1 MEKLSVSIFKCPNCG
16 APMSFD
22 AESGTFTCEYCGSVL
37 TREQLDTLN
46 EQRKYVEPEP
56 AETEETPSE
65 EPVSLKEYICP
76 SCGAQIVTNE
86 LTAATFCRYCGSPTI
101 IENNLQGEFK
111 PDLMIPFKISKQQ
124 VDGIFGKWCHK
135 GTFTPKGFYSKEQME
150 RIVGTYVPFWMYDC
164 DVDLYMEGNGETSSS
179 HRSGDYIVTTH
190 SKYHFVRNGNFRFRK
205 IPADGSRKMDDD
217 MMDKVEPY
225 DYRDLRQF
233 DPAYLSGFAA
243 EKYDVDSPEAFPRVD
258 RRMTETAEQKV
269 SATLARYEN
278 KTISGKNKHYSM
290 AHGYYAMLPV
300 WLFHYRYREKDYT
313 FMVNGQTGKVVGEP
327 PVAKGKVFLHF
338 GILAAVLWVIAMGV
352 MMLV

>member
-37 TREQLDTLN
+37 TRQQLDTLT
-46 EQRKYVEPEP
+46 EQRKYVE
-56 AETEETPSE
+56 A
-65 EPVSLKEYICP
+65 EPVTEGAPADPSQQASLKEYICP

-111 PDLMIPFKISKQQ
+111 PDLMIPFKVSKQQ
-124 VDGIFGKWCHK
+124 VEGIFAKWCHK
-135 GTFTPKGFYSKEQME
+135 GAFTPKGFYSKEQME
-150 RIVGTYVPFWMYDC
+150 RITGTYVPFWMYDC
-164 DVDLYMEGNGETSSS
+164 DVDLYMEGTGETSST
-179 HRSGDYIVTTH
+179 HRSGDYLITTH
-190 SKYHFVRNGNFRFRK
+190 RKFRFARNGSFRFRK
-205 IPADGSRKMDDD
+205 IPADASRKMDDD

-225 DYRDLRQF
+225 DYRDLKMF
-233 DPAYLSGFAA
+233 DAAYLSGFAA

-258 RRMTETAEQKV
+258 ERMSKAAEDKV
-269 SATLARYEN
+269 NTTIGRYEN
-278 KTISGKNKHYSM
+278 RSITVKNKHYTM

-300 WLFHYRYREKDYT
+300 WLFTYKYKDKDYT

-327 PVAKGKVFLHF
+327 PVSKLKVLLQG
-338 GILAAVLWVIAMGV
+338 GILAAILWIIGMGV
-352 MMLV
+352 MIL